1 MRPSMKPIQSLLI
14 GFPPA
19 KLNLGLHVLG
29 KRADGF
35 HDLASVFLPL
45 SGERGW
51 TDVLELEV
59 QASRTEHGARL
70 QVTGIEVPGSDKDNL
85 VLKAWQLL
93 DERSGGQLPD
103 VMFRLHKT
111 IPTGA
116 GLGGGSADGTFALRM
131 LNEAL
136 RLDIEEDEMADLAAA
151 LGSDCTFFI
160 QDDPAHI
167 TGRGERVEAM
177 MEVWDVLDG
186 WHVAVVHPGLHI
198 STREAFAGV
207 ASNGVMLDLREV
219 VVAPVNEWA
228 KLGMLNSFQTGVAA
242 RHPEIQELL
251 GWMAAGG
258 AAFHALTG
266 TGSAVFGLF
275 DTAEGAQA
283 IKERA
288 VDRGWTGFYGPVGG

>member
-1 MRPSMKPIQSLLI
+1 MRSIMKSTQSLII

-51 TDVLELEV
+51 TDVMELEV
-59 QASRTEHGARL
+59 MNERTDQGAGL
-70 QVTGIEVPGSDKDNL
+70 EMTGISVPGSSDDNL

-93 DERSGGQLPD
+93 DARSGGVLPD
-103 VMFRLHKT
+103 VQIRLHKT

-116 GLGGGSADGTFALRM
+116 GLGGGSADGTYALRM

-136 RLDIEEDEMADLAAA
+136 SLGVEEDEMADLAAM

-167 TGRGERVEAM
+167 TGRGECLESM

-198 STREAFAGV
+198 STKEAFASV
-207 ASNGVMLDLREV
+207 PANAVELDLRDIV
-219 VVAPVNEWA
+219 VEPVPEWA
-228 KLGMLNSFQTGVAA
+228 RLGMHNSFQAGVAA
-242 RHPEIQELL
+242 KHPEIQALL
-251 GWMAAGG
+251 DWMEAGG
-258 AAFHALTG
+258 AGYHAMTG

-275 DTAEGAQA
+275 DNAEAAEQ
-283 IKERA
+283 IRRRVVKQ
-288 VDRGWTGFYGPVGG
+288 GWTGFSGPVGG

>member
-1 MRPSMKPIQSLLI
+1 MKPITSLVI

-29 KRADGF
+29 RRADGF

-59 QASRTEHGARL
+59 LDGRTEQGARL
-70 QVTGIEVPGSDKDNL
+70 EMTGIPVPGNSDDNL
-85 VLKAWQLL
+85 VLKAFRLL
-93 DERSGGQLPD
+93 DDRSGGVLPD
-103 VMFRLHKT
+103 VRFRLHKT

-136 RLDIEEDEMADLAAA
+136 DLMVEEDEMASLAAM

-167 TGRGERVEAM
+167 TGRGERLEAM
-177 MEVWDVLDG
+177 VEVWDVLEG
-186 WHVAVVHPGLHI
+186 WHIAVVHPGLHI
-198 STREAFAGV
+198 STQEAFASV
-207 ASNGVMLDLREV
+207 PSNVVELDLREV
-219 VVAPVNEWA
+219 VVEPVSEWA
-228 KLGMLNSFQTGVAA
+228 RLGMRNSFQAGIAA
-242 RHPEIQELL
+242 KHPEIQALL
-251 GWMAAGG
+251 DWMEEGG
-258 AAFHALTG
+258 AAYHAMTG

-275 DTAEGAQA
+275 DSAEAAEQ
-283 IKERA
+283 IRLRA
-288 VDRGWTGFYGPVGG
+288 VDRGWTGFSGPVGG